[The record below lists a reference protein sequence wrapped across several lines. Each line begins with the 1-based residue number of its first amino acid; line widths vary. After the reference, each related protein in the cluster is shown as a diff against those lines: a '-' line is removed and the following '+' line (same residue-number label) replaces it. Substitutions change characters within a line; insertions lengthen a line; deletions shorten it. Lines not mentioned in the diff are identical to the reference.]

1 MAGRT
6 EPLGPPP
13 DHLPPAE
20 VACWAELAAMS
31 PPGTLT
37 RADRWTVEITAYVLA
52 RWRTQGAPEDGV
64 VLADCLRLLG
74 VMAGAEWVKLAAT

>member
-1 MAGRT
+1 VPT

-20 VACWAELAAMS
+20 AACWAELVGMV
-31 PPGTLT
+31 PPGSLR
-37 RADRWTVEITAYVLA
+37 RADRWMVEIGAYVLN
-52 RWRTQGAPEDGV
+52 RWRVQGRPEDGV

-74 VMAGAEWVKLAAT
+74 VMVPGERVN